1 MISYTYILLLFKLCK
16 TNKGSPFMLTCFEG
30 DGDKEKGPKR
40 VYRSVQQAPRLLFHD
55 DSRKIQNSDVWQG
68 SR

>member
-1 MISYTYILLLFKLCK
+1 MISYMCIPLLFKLCK

-40 VYRSVQQAPRLLFHD
+40 VHRSVQQAPRLLFHD
-55 DSRKIQNSDVWQG
+55 DFLKNTK
-68 SR
+68 